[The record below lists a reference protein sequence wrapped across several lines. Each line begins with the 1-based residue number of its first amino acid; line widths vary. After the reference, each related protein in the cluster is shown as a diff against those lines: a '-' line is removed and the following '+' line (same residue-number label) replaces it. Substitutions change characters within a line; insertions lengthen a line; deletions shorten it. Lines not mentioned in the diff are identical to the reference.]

1 MLCVIYNLLS
11 FCSIYLLSFR
21 RFLHC
26 CKAFPF
32 YVNIYFRFRIW
43 SSTKQSQI
51 THDSKYNKGKFSERL
66 CTTKILF
73 ESNCGFPN
81 FFPQHFN
88 FTIIYLFSTLYF
100 KRFLS
105 VIFIWMSLL
114 LFQRIFWQM
123 TWRRSDWVLAEIGY
137 RSLTPTT
144 SQKINLTHS
153 WSTTTEES

>member
-1 MLCVIYNLLS
+1 MLCYVMLCVIYNLLS

-81 FFPQHFN
+81 FFPS
-88 FTIIYLFSTLYF
+88 TSTLQLYTYF
-100 KRFLS
+100 PLYILNVFYPLS
-105 VIFIWMSLL
+105 
-114 LFQRIFWQM
+114 LFK
-123 TWRRSDWVLAEIGY
+123 WVYYFSNGY
-137 RSLTPTT
+137 SGKWPEEALT
-144 SQKINLTHS
+144 
-153 WSTTTEES
+153 EF